1 MDPGQRRLLMERQRQ
16 KLEAQMKQEMAA
28 IKARNR
34 VDFGL
39 GKFVAKADD
48 DKASRLAGETV
59 GLVTF
64 SDFQKIKE
72 GTMSAATKLPADD
85 AMAAQEQKI
94 KGRAARLSFRYDDD
108 DDGGGDEPAVEA
120 KRGRLGPDPTATVHG
135 SGAPPAAR
143 AEPDALQKQAVRL
156 SCAFWD
162 GTERR
167 FLVEAKR
174 GDTILRLLEQAQLV
188 FPPLRASLAAHLVLV
203 KENVILPHGLT
214 VQAIWEAKKVHKGNE
229 LLSFAQDEAGVH
241 VESSKNCKIVTRSW
255 LDRNRHALPASQ
267 WVEYDSV
274 R

>member
-16 KLEAQMKQEMAA
+16 KLEAQTKQDMAA

-85 AMAAQEQKI
+85 AMEAQERKV
-94 KGRAARLSFRYDDD
+94 KGRASKLSFQYDYDDD
-108 DDGGGDEPAVEA
+108 EEPAIEI
-120 KRGRLGPDPTATVHG
+120 KRGRLGPNPTATGHG
-135 SGAPPAAR
+135 SGAPLAVR
-143 AEPDALQKQAVRL
+143 AELDTLQKQAVRL

-167 FLVEAKR
+167 FMVEAKR
-174 GDTILRLLEQAQLV
+174 GDTILKLLEQAQLV
-188 FPPLRASLAAHLVLV
+188 FPPLRASLAAHLILV
-203 KENVILPHGLT
+203 KENVILPHELT

-255 LDRNRHALPASQ
+255 FDRNRHAIPASQ
-267 WVEYDSV
+267 WVEYDKV